1 MLGVH
6 WLTDVLAGAAL
17 GLAWFSLSTIAFG
30 GRLLRFGAPVIAGER
45 AAHLAEVVEPA
56 DGVAG
61 RHGAAL
67 AVRSASTSAA
77 SSAREPTRS

>member
-1 MLGVH
+1 MSRILLGVH

-45 AAHLAEVVEPA
+45 AAHLADAGAVSTVVPA
-56 DGVAG
+56 DN
-61 RHGAAL
+61 GA
-67 AVRSASTSAA
+67 R
-77 SSAREPTRS
+77 